1 MAELRTAVNQ
11 VESVTRVIPEAL
23 LPERTTQR
31 FRGPAPV
38 WRSLL
43 SPSPGQRALVLGE
56 PSEEVLRLL
65 GTSGVMVHRGLS
77 APRAV
82 PSGGFDFILEEV
94 SGWGSRIGEGEIPP
108 LLSRKGRWIVALH
121 SERAVGLRAMRVL
134 SQLRRQ
140 GFSVTERYYAHASI
154 WNPEVL
160 VPLERQ
166 EPFDFFLRLTVGG
179 GTARRKAILA
189 AFQILQKMGIHRE
202 FLPNCIVVAR
212 RMNGWK

>member
-1 MAELRTAVNQ
+1 MAELRTALTQ
-11 VESVTRVIPEAL
+11 IESMKSPNPETS
-23 LPERTTQR
+23 LPDLRSH
-31 FRGPAPV
+31 GPAPV

-56 PSEEVLRLL
+56 PSEEVIHLL
-65 GTSGVMVHRGLS
+65 VSSGVLVERGLS
-77 APRAV
+77 RPRAV
-82 PSGGFDFILEEV
+82 PGGGFDFVLEEMRR
-94 SGWGSRIGEGEIPP
+94 GRSRIGQGEIAA

-121 SERAVGLRAMRVL
+121 SPRVVGLKVRKVL
-134 SQLRRQ
+134 SQFRKQ
-140 GFSVTERYYAHASI
+140 GFGVTERYYAHASL

-179 GTARRKAILA
+179 SSMRRRSILA
-189 AFQILQKMGIHRE
+189 AFQALGRVGLHRE

-212 RMNGWK
+212 RANGWK